1 MWMFRRVLPVFLLVL
16 AAACGG
22 SSSNPN
28 NPTPLPTAPYS
39 QTDLVIGTGAEAVS
53 GKTVTIHYSLWIYSD
68 TAVENKGT
76 FIQSST
82 GGQPFSFV
90 LGGTGVIQG
99 MNQGVTGM
107 KVGGKRRLVIPPDL
121 AYGSSGNGPIPPN
134 ATLVFEVDLVSVQ

>member
-1 MWMFRRVLPVFLLVL
+1 MLRRVLPVFLLVL
-16 AAACGG
+16 SAACGG
-22 SSSNPN
+22 SSSNPS

-39 QTDLVIGTGAEAVS
+39 QTDLVVGTGAEAVS

-82 GGQPFSFV
+82 GGSPFQFV

-99 MNQGVTGM
+99 MNQGVAGM
-107 KVGGKRRLVIPPDL
+107 KVGGKRRLVIPPEL
-121 AYGSSGNGPIPPN
+121 AYGASGNGPIPPN